1 MATGISSQA
10 VASNALSEEFA
21 ELTANAVLILGVGI
35 NGAAIAR
42 ELALS
47 GVSTVIVDTHD
58 IASGATAYSSRL
70 IHGGLRYL
78 EYGEFDLVRESLEER
93 TRWLRL
99 APQFVRPLRLFI
111 PIRSRRGGLI
121 SSAGR
126 FLGLK
131 SRRRAGGSKAGQR
144 GLWSIRVGLWLYDTF
159 AHDRTLPRRRLYNA
173 RAPEV
178 VKVDSTKYRWMYSFS
193 DAQIVY
199 PERFTL
205 ALLEDARA
213 LAAANGCDFRLFTYH
228 RAERTGKTVRIAP
241 TACHSP
247 AECSRHAPRD
257 ESKRGAPTPGSTYE
271 FEPAAIVNAT
281 GAWVDHTLAA
291 LHVPSPQLM
300 GGTKGSH
307 FITHHATLRERLAG
321 RAIYVEATDGR
332 PVFVLPFRD
341 ATLVGTTDVPFEG
354 DPANAVA
361 SPEELEYLVAAVNDL
376 FPDLHLTLADIT
388 LHYSGVRPLPA
399 TGPKAPAA
407 ITRRHWLEENHD
419 SDVPLYSVIGG
430 KLTTCRSLAE
440 SAAATILKRLGR
452 EPTANSRTRSLP
464 GAENY
469 PTDEPALAAQWE
481 KLAAE
486 FNLPHASI
494 QAIWS
499 LVGTRTESILA
510 ETKDA
515 PDASA
520 LLTGTA
526 IPRRLARWM
535 IDNEWATTLED
546 LVERRLML
554 LYNPELSRACL
565 VELAMLLAEAGH
577 IAPDQVNA
585 AVQSKI
591 DRLSNHF
598 GKKSLG
604 FAFGAQ

>member
-1 MATGISSQA
+1 MSADT
-10 VASNALSEEFA
+10 
-21 ELTANAVLILGVGI
+21 VLILGAGI

-42 ELALS
+42 ELTLS
-47 GVSTVIVDTHD
+47 GVSTVVVDTHD

-99 APQFVRPLRLFI
+99 APQYVRPLRLFI

-121 SSAGR
+121 SSARR

-131 SRRRAGGSKAGQR
+131 SRRRAGGAKAGRR
-144 GLWSIRVGLWLYDTF
+144 GLWSIRVGLWMYDTF
-159 AHDRTLPRRRLYNA
+159 AHDPTLPRRRLYKS

-193 DAQIVY
+193 DAQIVF

-228 RAERTGKTVRIAP
+228 RAERSGKSIRIVP
-241 TACHSP
+241 VGCQGS

-257 ESKRGAPTPGSTYE
+257 DNKHGNPTRAPAQGSTYE

-291 LHVPSPQLM
+291 LDVPSRQLM

-307 FITHHATLRERLAG
+307 FITHHAALRERLAG
-321 RAIYVEATDGR
+321 RAIYVEAADGR

-354 DPANAVA
+354 DPADAVA
-361 SPEELEYLVAAVNDL
+361 TPEELDYLVAAVNDL
-376 FPDLHLTLADIT
+376 FPDLHLKLADMT
-388 LHYSGVRPLPA
+388 LQYSGVRPLPA
-399 TGPKAPAA
+399 TGPTAPAA
-407 ITRRHWLEENHD
+407 LTRRHWLEENHD

-452 EPTANSRTRSLP
+452 EPRANSRNRSLP

-469 PTDEPALAAQWE
+469 PADEPTLTTQWE
-481 KLAAE
+481 KLAAD
-486 FNLPHASI
+486 FNLPVASI

-510 ETKDA
+510 ETKNA

-520 LLTGTA
+520 LLDGTA
-526 IPRRLARWM
+526 IPRRVARWM
-535 IDNEWATTLED
+535 IDHEWATTLED
-546 LVERRLML
+546 LIERRLML
-554 LYNPELSRACL
+554 LYNPNLSRECL
-565 VELAMLLAEAGH
+565 AELAQVLAAAGWSQ
-577 IAPDQVNA
+577 PDQINDM
-585 AVQSKI
+585 VQRTI
-591 DRLSNHF
+591 NRLQTHF
-598 GKKSLG
+598 GKDVQH
-604 FAFGAQ
+604 AEVE